1 MRSGKRAWVAALAG
15 TIIVVGGGAI
25 VAPQAWSAP
34 TTPQSRGT
42 LGSIIQAD
50 TSQVTLSAPGLPG
63 TVAARSTRL
72 TYASS
77 TTNDSPTT
85 VVGTYL
91 EPIAPWTG
99 PGERPLIA
107 YAGGTQGQSD
117 PCAPSAML
125 SQVVR
130 FQPPADAIVEY
141 DILPIYQLL
150 SRGMAVVMTD
160 YHDMGAPPI
169 HDFLNRKTQGYAV
182 LDSARAALRLPGS
195 GLNPRSPVVL
205 YGYSQGG
212 MASGAAA
219 ELQPKYAPELNV
231 RGAYVGAPL
240 VDPESYIGHADGR
253 PGVAPAIAWILNGIA
268 ADYPDTRPALDAALN
283 DTGKAILRDSIGK
296 CGGGL
301 GSSFTQPQDTSRW
314 TTSGQPLTAV
324 IDRTPALK
332 KAFDEQRLGGL
343 APGVPVRVYAARN
356 DDGMPYAP
364 VRGLAASWC
373 GRGTAVQL
381 QADPSLPPITGVLGT
396 HDLAFFPSIAD
407 SQQWITDRLANVP
420 APVNCA
426 ALP

>member
-1 MRSGKRAWVAALAG
+1 MRSGKRAWVTVLAG
-15 TIIVVGGGAI
+15 TLIVAGGGA
-25 VAPQAWSAP
+25 VVTPQAWSKP
-34 TTPQSRGT
+34 TASSQSPGAVIR
-42 LGSIIQAD
+42 AV
-50 TSQVTLSAPGLPG
+50 TSRVNISAPGMPG
-63 TVAARSTRL
+63 VVP
-72 TYASS
+72 ASS
-77 TTNDSPTT
+77 TRMIYASNTTNNAPTS

-91 EPIAPWTG
+91 EPTQPWTG

-117 PCAPSAML
+117 QCAPSAML

-130 FQPPADAIVEY
+130 FQPPADAIIEY
-141 DILPIYQLL
+141 DLAPIYQML
-150 SRGMAVVMTD
+150 SRGMGVVITD
-160 YHDMGAPPI
+160 YHDLGTPGI

-195 GLNPRSPVVL
+195 GLNPRSPVLL

-212 MASGAAA
+212 MGSAAAA
-219 ELQPKYAPELNV
+219 ELQPKYAPDLNV

-240 VDPESYIGHADGR
+240 VDPEFYIGRNDGR

-283 DTGKAILRDSIGK
+283 NTGKAILHDSIGK

-301 GSSFTQPQDTSRW
+301 GDSIVQPQNTSRW
-314 TTSGQPLTAV
+314 TTSGQPITAV

-343 APGVPVRVYAARN
+343 GPTVPVRVYTARN
-356 DDGMPYAP
+356 DDSMPYP
-364 VRGLAASWC
+364 LVRAMAASWC
-373 GRGTAVQL
+373 GHGTPVQV
-381 QADPSLPPITGVLGT
+381 QADASVPPMAGIVGT
-396 HDLAFFPSIAD
+396 HDLAFFPSAAD
-407 SQQWITDRLANVP
+407 SQQWMTDRLAGVP

>member
-15 TIIVVGGGAI
+15 TVIAVGGAI
-25 VAPQAWSAP
+25 AAPQVWSAP
-34 TTPQSRGT
+34 TTPQSGQA
-42 LGSIIQAD
+42 LGSIIRAD
-50 TSQVTLSAPGLPG
+50 TSRVTLSAPGLPG

-99 PGERPLIA
+99 PGERPLVA

-117 PCAPSAML
+117 QCAPSAML
-125 SQVVR
+125 AQGVR
-130 FQPPADAIVEY
+130 FQPPADAILEY
-141 DILPIYQLL
+141 DLAPIYQLL
-150 SRGMAVVMTD
+150 TRGMSVVMTD
-160 YHDMGAPPI
+160 YHDLGTPPV

-219 ELQPKYAPELNV
+219 ELQRRYAPDLNV

-240 VDPESYIGHADGR
+240 VDPEFYIGRNDGR
-253 PGVAPAIAWILNGIA
+253 PGVAPAIAWVLNGIA
-268 ADYPDTRPALDAALN
+268 ADYPATRAALDAALN
-283 DTGKAILRDSIGK
+283 DTGKAILRDATSK

-301 GSSFTQPQDTSRW
+301 GGSLTQPQNTSRW
-314 TTSGQPLTAV
+314 TTSGQPITAV
-324 IDRTPALK
+324 IDRTPVLK

-343 APGVPVRVYAARN
+343 APSVPVRLYAARN
-356 DDGMPYAP
+356 DDATPYAS
-364 VRGLAASWC
+364 VRDLAANWC
-373 GRGTAVQL
+373 GRGGAVQL
-381 QADPSLPPITGVLGT
+381 QADPWLPPINSVIGT

-420 APVNCA
+420 APVNCG